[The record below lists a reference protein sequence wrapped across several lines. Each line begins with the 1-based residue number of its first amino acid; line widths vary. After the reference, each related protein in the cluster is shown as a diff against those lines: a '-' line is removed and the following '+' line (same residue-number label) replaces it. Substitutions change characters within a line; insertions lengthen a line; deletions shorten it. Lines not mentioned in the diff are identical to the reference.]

1 MEFIKELGTLALGS
15 RLKNLSENLM
25 KDVARIYKEQDI
37 NFEPRWFTFFQ
48 LVLRKKEI
56 TVTQIARELNQTHP
70 AVVQVI
76 NILEKKKLIIT
87 KKDKTDNRKR
97 LVKLSNK
104 GKQLAEELAP
114 LWEIVQLSANEILN
128 ESAPDLL
135 ETISKVENTLQKK
148 STYERIKEK
157 IVLKA
162 IDKLEFKEYEKKHL
176 EDFQQLNKDWLNSY
190 LELTEHDIKVLSD
203 PYNEI
208 IKKDGNILLLIS
220 DEKTIGTYA
229 LQRVNTKVCELSK
242 FTIKKDF
249 RGWKLGE
256 QMMEH
261 AIKKAKDLKCESI
274 VLLTHP
280 KLKEATQLYKKYGFE
295 VKPEHTEIKDKTGR
309 CSLYMQLILSNYK
322 PINLKHENF

>member
-15 RLKNLSENLM
+15 RIKNLSESLM
-25 KDVARIYKEQDI
+25 RDMTRVYKEQDI
-37 NFEPRWFTFFQ
+37 DFEPRWFTFFQ
-48 LVLRKKEI
+48 LVLQKKEI

-87 KKDKTDNRKR
+87 KKDKADNRKR

-114 LWEIVQLSANEILN
+114 LWEVVQTVTNEILN

-135 ETISKVENTLQKK
+135 DKISKVEKTLQHK
-148 STYERIKEK
+148 STYQRIKEK
-157 IVLKA
+157 IIQRT
-162 IDKLEFKEYEKKHL
+162 IDEMEFTEYEKKYL
-176 EDFQQLNKDWLNSY
+176 KDFQQLNEDWLNSY
-190 LELTEHDIKVLSD
+190 LELTEYDIKTLSD

-208 IKKDGNILLLIS
+208 IKKDGNIFLLIS
-220 DEKTIGTYA
+220 EEKVIGTYA
-229 LQRVNTKVCELSK
+229 LQRVSTKVCELSK
-242 FTIKKDF
+242 FTIKKEF

-256 QMMEH
+256 RMLEH
-261 AIKKAKDLKCESI
+261 AIKKTKGLKYESI

-280 KLKEATQLYKKYGFE
+280 KLKEATKLYRKTGFE
-295 VKPEHTEIKDKTGR
+295 VIPEHPDLTDKTGR
-309 CSLYMQLILSNYK
+309 CSIYMQLVL
-322 PINLKHENF
+322 